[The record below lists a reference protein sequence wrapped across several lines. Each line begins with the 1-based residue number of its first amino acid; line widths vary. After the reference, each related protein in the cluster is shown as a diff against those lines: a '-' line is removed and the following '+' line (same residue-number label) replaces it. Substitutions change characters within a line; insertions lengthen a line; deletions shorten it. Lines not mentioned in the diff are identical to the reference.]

1 MPLKKQP
8 APKNSRIW
16 FLFRK
21 ALKNDSFHFSS
32 KKESAFIHSWV
43 IHSWV
48 IHSWVIHS
56 RTDKSSKSNFFACD
70 VLMSFLNLQG
80 NGDKK
85 QNGSTKTTFN
95 FGDFLPTTIG

>member
-21 ALKNDSFHFSS
+21 ALKNDSFHFPS
-32 KKESAFIHSWV
+32 KKERAFIHGSFIREQIKTARV
-43 IHSWV
+43 I
-48 IHSWVIHS
+48 
-56 RTDKSSKSNFFACD
+56 FFACD

-80 NGDKK
+80 NGEKNRLDLARLD
-85 QNGSTKTTFN
+85 
-95 FGDFLPTTIG
+95 DFQLCRLSADNNRIVCLELK